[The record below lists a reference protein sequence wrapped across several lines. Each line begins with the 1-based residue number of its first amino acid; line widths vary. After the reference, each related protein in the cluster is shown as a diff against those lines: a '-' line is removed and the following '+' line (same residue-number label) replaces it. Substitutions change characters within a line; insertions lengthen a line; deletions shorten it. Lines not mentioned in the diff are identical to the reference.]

1 MKSLGT
7 TGVSRL
13 LSLLVLV
20 FGLQFS
26 LLAQSSIVFVPTT
39 DTQEKN
45 SYYLSLESY
54 AHFARYEKGGF
65 QTYGPSIVYGLSKN
79 LEIGLNYYF
88 TDSIDGPAHELQP
101 NIKWKAYENKDKGV
115 AVAVGSVLFVPLNDA
130 AGNKTSAQFYA
141 NASKTFA
148 SAKEMRLTGG
158 IYRVANGGDE
168 FGTKS
173 GVLIGIEQPITERF
187 MLLAD
192 WTSGKNRFGYSN
204 VGFSYGIKKSQNL
217 SVAYTF
223 GNSGR
228 GNNFLSIFYGFDF

>member
-7 TGVSRL
+7 TGLSRL
-13 LSLLVLV
+13 ISLLVLV
-20 FGLQFS
+20 FGLQFA

-45 SYYLSLESY
+45 SFYLSLESY
-54 AHFARYEKGGF
+54 AHFDKYEKGGF

-88 TDSIDGPAHELQP
+88 TDSVDGSVHELQP
-101 NIKWKAYENKDKGV
+101 TIKWKAYENEDKGV

-141 NASKTFA
+141 NASKTFK
-148 SAKEMRLTGG
+148 SAKEMRITGG
-158 IYRVANGGDE
+158 IYTMANTDQDY
-168 FGTKS
+168 GTKT
-173 GVLIGIEQPITERF
+173 GVLVGIEQPVTERF
-187 MLLAD
+187 TLLAD
-192 WTSGKNRFGYSN
+192 WTSGKNRLGYSN
-204 VGFSYGIKKSQNL
+204 FGFGYGIKKSQYL
-217 SVAYTF
+217 AVAYTF